1 MGVKRVRGERSKRR
15 RREDRQTF
23 LFPIKQRV
31 PLLIQQESNGVRQR
45 FLRYFTSGDDPGKTT
60 GLKLSQGKENQQY
73 KLEMCAEWRTPLIL
87 YVWATYYILQN
98 ICQFISYS
106 ICLEV
111 CITGCNLNANNGR
124 MSYLY
129 YLFNFPQEDSPSTF
143 FRGLSLYISN
153 LTNYQEN
160 CFNNLAHKII
170 DYFLVHPPSLINK

>member
-1 MGVKRVRGERSKRR
+1 MGVTRVRGERSKRR

-31 PLLIQQESNGVRQR
+31 RLSIQQESDGVRQR
-45 FLRYFTSGDDPGKTT
+45 FLTYFTSGDPGKTT
-60 GLKLSQGKENQQY
+60 GLKLSPEKENQQY

-87 YVWATYYILQN
+87 YFWATYYILQN
-98 ICQFISYS
+98 ICQFISHS

-111 CITGCNLNANNGR
+111 WITGYNLSANNGR

-129 YLFNFPQEDSPSTF
+129 YLFNFTEEDSPSTF

-153 LTNYQEN
+153 LTN
-160 CFNNLAHKII
+160 
-170 DYFLVHPPSLINK
+170 